1 VKVYHASF
9 QTQTVLLFLIEL
21 FEDEV
26 LHVIEKANEEVKLI
40 RDRQAFG
47 KGLNSF

>member
-1 VKVYHASF
+1 VKVYHASL

-26 LHVIEKANEEVKLI
+26 LHVIEQANKEVKLI
-40 RDRQAFG
+40 RDCQAFG